1 MKVNVLTVMD
11 DEIYEG
17 LSDNEIFADLFNGAL
32 FGGNQVIRPD
42 ILEQENEKKVV
53 RAGKENGRRVIL
65 RRIRD
70 VQKLSV
76 LRESCLAVILAA
88 EGQRTVHYAMPA
100 RCMLYDAIDYTGQV
114 ERIAKE
120 GKEKGKLKKGAE
132 YLSGMTREDRLL
144 PVITIVFYY
153 GEEQNWDGP
162 LSLHDMLDI
171 PPELEPWMECI
182 QDYRINLV
190 CSSTVESS
198 NFRTGLRE
206 VFELLPL
213 LKDKEGM
220 KEFLEARKNDF
231 MHLEAKKG
239 WLVSKF
245 LNVPVLKE
253 LKSEEKGEV
262 DMCTAIE
269 QMMEEREELG
279 IERGLQRGKEQ
290 GEIRVNQLIEILL
303 RQSGKNDDYEEIR
316 RAVTD
321 REYQKK
327 LFDEF
332 GI

>member
-1 MKVNVLTVMD
+1 M
-11 DEIYEG
+11 
-17 LSDNEIFADLFNGAL
+17 
-32 FGGNQVIRPD
+32 
-42 ILEQENEKKVV
+42 
-53 RAGKENGRRVIL
+53 
-65 RRIRD
+65 
-70 VQKLSV
+70 
-76 LRESCLAVILAA
+76 
-88 EGQRTVHYAMPA
+88 
-100 RCMLYDAIDYTGQV
+100 
-114 ERIAKE
+114 
-120 GKEKGKLKKGAE
+120 
-132 YLSGMTREDRLL
+132 
-144 PVITIVFYY
+144 
-153 GEEQNWDGP
+153 
-162 LSLHDMLDI
+162 
-171 PPELEPWMECI
+171 
-182 QDYRINLV
+182 
-190 CSSTVESS
+190 
-198 NFRTGLRE
+198 
-206 VFELLPL
+206 

-303 RQSGKNDDYEEIR
+303 RQSGKNDAYEEIR